1 MDSAERLA
9 LTVLCGELPELRA
22 ECARQSE
29 RHQRLLGTIE
39 AAARARQPIIPMLG
53 QLLGSDGSGA
63 LRTLG
68 SALPGSGPGRAHDE
82 AFICPDGACDRVEVP
97 LPGGPVPVCR
107 VTSAPMRPR

>member
-29 RHQRLLGTIE
+29 RHQRLLGAIE

-53 QLLGSDGSGA
+53 RLLGSDGSGVP
-63 LRTLG
+63 RTLG
-68 SALPGSGPGRAHDE
+68 SALPGSGPGRAHEE
-82 AFICPDGACDRVEVP
+82 AFSCPDGACDRVEVP
-97 LPGGPVPVCR
+97 LPGGPIPVCG